1 MLKDWSHKDR
11 AILKE
16 YCSGNIKNYCPP
28 CHKAGIHD
36 FILAIKSS
44 VWIIICSKR
53 GKGTTCRTDIA
64 VLLNITWSGLNF

>member
-1 MLKDWSHKDR
+1 MINDWSHKVR

-16 YCSGNIKNYCPP
+16 YCPGNIKKLCPP

-44 VWIIICSKR
+44 VWIIMLYNVDARMLLSTQDSVEIDNISGSSK
-53 GKGTTCRTDIA
+53 
-64 VLLNITWSGLNF
+64 